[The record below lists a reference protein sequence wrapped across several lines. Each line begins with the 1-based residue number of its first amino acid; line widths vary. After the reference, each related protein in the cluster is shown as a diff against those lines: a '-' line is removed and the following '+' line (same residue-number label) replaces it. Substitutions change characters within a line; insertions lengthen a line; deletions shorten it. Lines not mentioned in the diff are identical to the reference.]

1 MIFFFF
7 FQAEDGIRDLT
18 VTGVQTCALPISL
31 LPPLEQPSGQPRAWR
46 MSVTSAVRKQGVG
59 RQGLQPC
66 TCCEPKQQQ
75 QPKQK
80 RVSCGMAGG
89 GPVRGGPWV
98 HPWGAGRPLPAA
110 HRPGPPHPPPPPP
123 PPFPP
128 SSRTALG

>member
-18 VTGVQTCALPISL
+18 VTGVQTCSSDLPL

-80 RVSCGMAGG
+80 RVSCGMAGW
-89 GPVRGGPWV
+89 VRLRGTPWI
-98 HPWGAGRPLPAA
+98 HPWRLGR
-110 HRPGPPHPPPPPP
+110 RIR
-123 PPFPP
+123 
-128 SSRTALG
+128 SEER